1 MGRVLLSILDKGVGM
16 DGLRAVTKTFWV
28 GGIWILG
35 LLVTPVL
42 FSTLDKVTAGMV
54 AGKLF
59 SHLAWVGLVC
69 GVFLLADY
77 VWRIGARGVKAGTFW
92 LLFGM
97 LLCTVINHF
106 AVSPIIADL
115 KLSVNQ
121 AAEGVFGGGFATWH
135 AISSLIYLVQS
146 LLALVYVFRRD
157 S

>member
-1 MGRVLLSILDKGVGM
+1 MS
-16 DGLRAVTKTFWV
+16 FWV
-28 GGIWILG
+28 GVLGVIG
-35 LLVTPVL
+35 LLVAPVL
-42 FSTLDKVTAGMV
+42 FSVLDKPTAGMV

-59 SHLAWVGLVC
+59 GHISWLGLAC

-77 VWRIGARGVKAGTFW
+77 VWRIGARGVKEGTFW

-97 LLCTVINHF
+97 VFCTLINHF

-115 KLSVNQ
+115 KLSMNQ
-121 AAEGVFGGGFATWH
+121 AAEGLFGGGFATWH

-146 LLALVYVFRRD
+146 LLALVYVLRRD